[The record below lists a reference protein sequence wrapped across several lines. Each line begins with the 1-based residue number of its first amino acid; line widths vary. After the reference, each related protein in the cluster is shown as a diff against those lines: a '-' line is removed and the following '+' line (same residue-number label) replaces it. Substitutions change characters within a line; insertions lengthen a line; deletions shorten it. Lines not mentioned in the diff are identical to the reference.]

1 MKNYAL
7 NEHNFVQVV
16 QGISSIKSH
25 RKEGVFHERS
35 HQIYASYQ
43 KAIFDLSIIG
53 ARFNFITEVAGTV
66 FLVLILSWTSWS
78 VYSGEMTTGALIAI
92 LQMTG
97 LLMASAGNLALTNIQ
112 LQEARIAFHRMYEF
126 TSIDLEEV
134 GNGVKVENLADV
146 EELKVSHLAFGFP
159 GRSRLLENVSFEAKK
174 GEMICIWGEIGSG
187 KSTLFNI
194 LQRYLTYESGDVSIN
209 GEEISSI
216 PLHILRSHIGVV
228 PQDPVVFNG
237 SLIENILLDQIPE
250 SKSGFQTFM
259 EEYGLEQIL
268 LKFPDGLMTVLEE
281 DGSNIS
287 GGQRRLINLIRT
299 LYHRPQILLLDEITS
314 DLDQESIQYLFSL
327 LGKLSG
333 NMSIIVLTH
342 DVRVARHSDRIYIL
356 EDGKMNIQ
364 GSHDDLMTYENLY
377 SNSWKDYLIPFMS

>member
-1 MKNYAL
+1 
-7 NEHNFVQVV
+7 
-16 QGISSIKSH
+16 
-25 RKEGVFHERS
+25 
-35 HQIYASYQ
+35 
-43 KAIFDLSIIG
+43 
-53 ARFNFITEVAGTV
+53 
-66 FLVLILSWTSWS
+66 
-78 VYSGEMTTGALIAI
+78 
-92 LQMTG
+92 
-97 LLMASAGNLALTNIQ
+97 
-112 LQEARIAFHRMYEF
+112 
-126 TSIDLEEV
+126 
-134 GNGVKVENLADV
+134 
-146 EELKVSHLAFGFP
+146 
-159 GRSRLLENVSFEAKK
+159 
-174 GEMICIWGEIGSG
+174 MICIWGEIGSG
-187 KSTLFNI
+187 KSSLFNI

-299 LYHRPQILLLDEITS
+299 LYHRPQILLLDEVTS

-327 LGKLSG
+327 LGKLRG

-356 EDGKMNIQ
+356 EDGRMNIQ
-364 GSHDDLMTYENLY
+364 GSHENLMTYENLY